1 MFGPEE
7 NTMLGLEDAVRIMLG
22 IDQPPNMVDPYP
34 REAAPLIILLKDR
47 KIGWDE
53 DSHKSVDRVAHVLAQ
68 NPGTA
73 WIDNPPSQQFAKD
86 RNVTATILHAYEKHR
101 AFVAAGCDYE
111 EVDEAFWSDAW
122 VSKECYRSMFL
133 DPWIIYELE
142 TCPICG

>member
-86 RNVTATILHAYEKHR
+86 RNVTGAILYAYKKHR
-101 AFVAAGCDYE
+101 AFVAAGE
-111 EVDEAFWSDAW
+111 TMR
-122 VSKECYRSMFL
+122 KSMRHSGATYGCQNNAIV
-133 DPWIIYELE
+133 P
-142 TCPICG
+142 CSSNHG